1 MKAIALLVAASALLA
16 VPTLAASSYP
26 TARPNISCSGDRI
39 VWVNTRSHVYHY
51 QGGTWFGHT
60 KHGRFE
66 CERQA
71 RAEGDRVTK
80 NGQ

>member
-1 MKAIALLVAASALLA
+1 MKAIALLLSAAAMLA
-16 VPTLAASSYP
+16 VPAFAAN
-26 TARPNISCSGDRI
+26 ARPNISCPGDQV
-39 VWVNTRSHVYHY
+39 VWLNTRSGIYHY
-51 QGGTWFGHT
+51 QGETWFGHT

-71 RAEGDRVTK
+71 KAEGDRATE